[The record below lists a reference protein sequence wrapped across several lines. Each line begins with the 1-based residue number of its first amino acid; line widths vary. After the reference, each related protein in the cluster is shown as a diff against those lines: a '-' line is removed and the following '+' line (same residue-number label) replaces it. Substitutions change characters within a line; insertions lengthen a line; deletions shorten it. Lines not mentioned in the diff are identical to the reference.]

1 MEKRRAREERAFAAP
16 SPPATDTAPG
26 RFRLLTLVTDMMP
39 RVQPS
44 CRGSGRCAYCRDSP
58 HPTAPRF
65 KISPSPPPEAEAGDT
80 PHQKETE
87 GGSGEARADP
97 AKAMLRA
104 ASTKPQRRP
113 RLRQRRG
120 AGFLFLL
127 LLLLFSRS
135 FSPPVVAPSLL
146 GASVSAS
153 AAALL
158 SGCCGASR
166 LVVVQ
171 RPRLLRSWRRR
182 WWLPWKKFL

>member
-44 CRGSGRCAYCRDSP
+44 CRGSGRCAYYRDSP

-97 AKAMLRA
+97 AEAMLRA
-104 ASTKPQRRP
+104 ASTKPQRGP

-127 LLLLFSRS
+127 LLLFSRS
-135 FSPPVVAPSLL
+135 FFPPVVAPSLL

-182 WWLPWKKFL
+182 RWLPWKKLL